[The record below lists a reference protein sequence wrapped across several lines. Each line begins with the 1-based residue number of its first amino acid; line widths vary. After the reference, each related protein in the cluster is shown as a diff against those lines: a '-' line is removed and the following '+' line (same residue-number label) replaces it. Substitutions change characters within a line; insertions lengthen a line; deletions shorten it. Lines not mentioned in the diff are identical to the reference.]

1 MTHWRRPKA
10 LTADELTRTADDLRA
25 LADEL
30 EAAHALQVQQL
41 LEAEADPTW
50 PAATSGSGTG
60 GGAGGGSPVERAVTE
75 IDHDAGRAKATIGI
89 LRQLARLAP
98 LARSALLER
107 SPGRAVALCPRCG
120 YPLDRRYQRCQQII
134 DGVQCG
140 SRAGAER
147 RCGTCDEVQP
157 PGQPLRNGECDACR
171 KHRRRTGRAR
181 VATSMLALRQGL
193 IHDGAYSDG

>member
-1 MTHWRRPKA
+1 MTHWRRPRG
-10 LTADELTRTADDLRA
+10 LTADELARTADDLRA

-30 EAAHALQVQQL
+30 TAEHALQVQRL
-41 LEAEADPTW
+41 IEVEADPTW
-50 PAATSGSGTG
+50 PAATSGTGTG
-60 GGAGGGSPVERAVTE
+60 GGAGGGSPVERAVT
-75 IDHDAGRAKATIGI
+75 DTDRDSGRALTTIGI

-120 YPLDRRYQRCQQII
+120 HPLDRRYQRCQQII

-147 RCGTCDEVQP
+147 RCSTCDEVQP

-193 IHDGAYSDG
+193 IEEGTYIHG